1 VQFETLTSQMGPCCT
16 ASVKVECY
24 RPWLGKQH
32 GKPWT
37 FLVLNAS
44 LVINVVL
51 ALKVQF
57 M

>member
-1 VQFETLTSQMGPCCT
+1 LHF
-16 ASVKVECY
+16 
-24 RPWLGKQH
+24 LGEQH
-32 GKPWT
+32 DKPWT

-44 LVINVVL
+44 LLTNVVL